1 LPSGFV
7 TIARKE
13 FIDTLRSKRFLIIII
28 LFVAVLAFSSAGVS
42 MAGSLVPGFVPRRF
56 FGRLGMSLSSSMGFI
71 VPILGIA
78 LGYAAISG
86 ERESGS
92 LKLMLARPIHRE
104 DVITGKAIAA
114 IVAAG
119 IAMLSSTLIAVGGG
133 VWLQGVTPTFD
144 DVTRLMV
151 FTLISM
157 ILFAAYY
164 AICLFFSTLFTKTS
178 RSLLV
183 AIFVWVFFSFIIPI
197 AASLVAMITIGAPPV
212 RIFEPGVNATQP
224 GMNVTQTIMGQEF
237 QEYSRRVAA
246 ISGSIQS
253 FSINSHYSTVANA
266 VLVAE
271 SEIGGEPGTSRSIT
285 IAEAL
290 TTHWTS
296 LVVLVTF
303 TVIFLV
309 ASYLAFTRRE
319 ER

>member
-1 LPSGFV
+1 LASGFV
-7 TIARKE
+7 AIARKE

-28 LFVAVLAFSSAGVS
+28 LFVALWAFSSASVS
-42 MAGSLVPGFVPRRF
+42 MIASLVPGVAPTRF
-56 FGRLGMSLSSSMGFI
+56 FARVGMSLSSSMGF
-71 VPILGIA
+71 VAPILGIA
-78 LGYAAISG
+78 LGYAAISR
-86 ERESGS
+86 EREGGS
-92 LKLMLARPIHRE
+92 LKLVLARPIHRE
-104 DVITGKAIAA
+104 DVINGKAIAA
-114 IVAAG
+114 IGAAG
-119 IAMLSSTLIAVGGG
+119 IAMFSSTLIAVGGG
-133 VWLQGVTPTFD
+133 IWLQGVTPTMD
-144 DVTRLMV
+144 DVARLLT

-183 AIFVWVFFSFIIPI
+183 AIFVWVLFTFIIPI
-197 AASLVAMITIGAPPV
+197 AASLIAIITIGLPPM
-212 RIFEPGVNATQP
+212 RPGQT
-224 GMNVTQTIMGQEF
+224 GMTEEL
-237 QEYSRRVAA
+237 QEYSRRLAE

-266 VLVAE
+266 VLVE
-271 SEIGGEPGTSRSIT
+271 EQITMVTSDTTTFSSRTIT

-296 LVVLVTF
+296 LAVLVSF
-303 TVIFLV
+303 TAIFFV

>member
-13 FIDTLRSKRFLIIII
+13 FIDALRSKKFLIIII

-42 MAGSLVPGFVPRRF
+42 MAGSLVPGLVPTRF
-56 FGRLGMSLSSSMGFI
+56 FGRLGMSLSSSMSFI

-104 DVITGKAIAA
+104 DIITGKTLAAIAA
-114 IVAAG
+114 AA
-119 IAMLSSTLIAVGGG
+119 IAMFSSTLIAVGGG
-133 VWLQGVTPTFD
+133 IWLQGVTPTMD
-144 DVTRLMV
+144 DVARLLI
-151 FTLISM
+151 FTLVSI

-178 RSLLV
+178 RSLIV

-197 AASLVAMITIGAPPV
+197 AASLIAMVTIGPAPV
-212 RIFEPGVNATQP
+212 RPFETRMNATQR
-224 GMNVTQTIMGQEF
+224 GMNVTQPEIGQEL

-266 VLVAE
+266 ILVAE
-271 SEIGGEPGTSRSIT
+271 SQIGPQAGTSRSIT
-285 IAEAL
+285 IAQAL

-303 TVIFLV
+303 TVIFFV